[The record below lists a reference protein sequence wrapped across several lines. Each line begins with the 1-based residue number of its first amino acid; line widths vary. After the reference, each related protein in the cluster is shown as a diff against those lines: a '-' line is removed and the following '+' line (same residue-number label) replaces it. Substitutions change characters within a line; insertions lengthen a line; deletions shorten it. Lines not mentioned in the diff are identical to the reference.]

1 MGWAQRKWTAGV
13 ALETPLGL
21 AWTLVPFMPL
31 PRHRETPGVPVCWR
45 QEVRTPPGEL
55 EGVGPQE
62 LSSSSLG
69 AWDPGSGPRNSF
81 SSNCTAGARGRC
93 AHPSAV
99 GKQGRWEK
107 AWSQRPDEVL
117 ASLSSEWEWGWGQG
131 CSKGQTDSWAG
142 KLQLLRFGT
151 ILSLC
156 ECEHSSLPEAWA
168 LEPGESEESCDP
180 VLSCPATWGRDPELP
195 SPFSSALKRVVLSF

>member
-1 MGWAQRKWTAGV
+1 MGGTVTGHQGLLLSLQVTCYQVRLVGRRLGRV
-13 ALETPLGL
+13 REPLRGMALFQE
-21 AWTLVPFMPL
+21 VPTVCGDTSCQGAPAFPGAL
-31 PRHRETPGVPVCWR
+31 SSADGFLRLHRETPGVPVCWR

-69 AWDPGSGPRNSF
+69 GWDPGSGPRNSF

-99 GKQGRWEK
+99 GKQGCWEK

-117 ASLSSEWEWGWGQG
+117 ASLSSEWEWGWLGTG
-131 CSKGQTDSWAG
+131 
-142 KLQLLRFGT
+142 LQQR
-151 ILSLC
+151 S
-156 ECEHSSLPEAWA
+156 
-168 LEPGESEESCDP
+168 D
-180 VLSCPATWGRDPELP
+180 
-195 SPFSSALKRVVLSF
+195 